1 MVSAEPTKP
10 HVAVIPSPGMGHLIP
25 LLEFAKLLVLHYGLE
40 VTLLV
45 IPTAASAAQN
55 HLLSSLP
62 ASLRVVE
69 LPVIDISGEV
79 VDENHVLTQL
89 CIMVRESLRP
99 LRSVLA
105 GLRSLRALVIDPF
118 CTQAFDVCEELSIPV
133 YSFFTP
139 SAALLAF
146 SLYLPTMDREV
157 EGEFVDLPGPVE
169 VPGCRPIRT
178 EDLLDQV
185 KNRKID
191 EYKWF
196 LYHVSRLPKA
206 AGIFT
211 NTWDALEPTT
221 LRALTQNSFFR
232 AIPTPP
238 VHPIGPLIKQEEPLT
253 DSDRTLL
260 AWLDNQPP
268 ESVLFIAL
276 GSGGTL
282 STQQLT
288 ELALGLELSQQR
300 FVLVARRPADASAF
314 AAFFT
319 AGTRDDDP
327 TSYLP
332 KGFVERTAGVGM
344 VVPSWAPQGAVLQ
357 HMATG
362 AFLSH
367 CGWNSTLE
375 SLANGVPIVAWPLY
389 AEQRMNAAALAA
401 EEIGVAVKPAVEEG
415 KEVVGKEEIERVVR
429 LVMVGEEGKKMRK
442 RAKELKESAK
452 KALAF
457 GGSSFKEL
465 SSLVVGWKM
474 PTSGKEN

>member
-1 MVSAEPTKP
+1 MVSAESTKP

-25 LLEFAKLLVLHYGLE
+25 LLEFAKRLVLHYGLE
-40 VTLLV
+40 VTVLV

-55 HLLSSLP
+55 RLLSSLP
-62 ASLRVVE
+62 AGLRVVE
-69 LPVIDISGEV
+69 LPAIDISGEV

-146 SLYLPTMDREV
+146 SLHLPTMDREV

-206 AGIFT
+206 AGIVT
-211 NTWDALEPTT
+211 NTWDALEPIT

-260 AWLDNQPP
+260 VWLDNQPP

-288 ELALGLELSQQR
+288 DS
-300 FVLVARRPADASAF
+300 F

-319 AGTRDDDP
+319 AGTNDDDP

-332 KGFVERTAGVGM
+332 EGFVERTAGVGM
-344 VVPSWAPQGAVLQ
+344 VVPSWAPQGAVL
-357 HMATG
+357 HHVATG

-389 AEQRMNAAALAA
+389 AEQRMNAAALV
-401 EEIGVAVKPAVEEG
+401 EEMGVAVKPAVEGG
-415 KEVVGKEEIERVVR
+415 KEVVGREEIERVVR
-429 LVMVGEEGKKMRK
+429 LVVVGEEGKKMRK
-442 RAKELKESAK
+442 RARELKDGAK
-452 KALAF
+452 EALAF
-457 GGSSFKEL
+457 GGSSLKEL
-465 SSLVVGWKM
+465 SRLVEGWKM
-474 PTSGKEN
+474 LNNGNEN